1 MSSLRL
7 TFRVVGVYCYYKDL
21 TLDFAQPLNQ
31 VTVKDIMDAIV
42 NKDGGKFNFTYD
54 FAEVSSKKLVKKIC
68 YEFVDR
74 ASEVPPNSK
83 FSSPGTRCI
92 TNTELEKLEYD
103 EIGEATAAK
112 WQFYRFKVNSDGSRV
127 RLRTKG
133 QPSFAT
139 TIFDADPAT
148 EAKLAAD
155 QVSYELIWRSVQIK
169 VKPDTAKILLG

>member
-7 TFRVVGVYCYYKDL
+7 TFRVVGVYCYFKDL

-42 NKDGGKFNFTYD
+42 KKEGGEFNFTYKFTEIGD
-54 FAEVSSKKLVKKIC
+54 KKLVKKIC

-83 FSSPGTRCI
+83 KASPGTRCI
-92 TNTELEKLEYD
+92 TNTQLDKLEYD
-103 EIGEATAAK
+103 EMGEATAAK
-112 WQFYRFKVNSDGSRV
+112 WQFYRFKVNADGSRV
-127 RLRTKG
+127 RLRTEG

-148 EAKLAAD
+148 EKLLAKSA
-155 QVSYELIWRSVQIK
+155 VSYELIWRSIQIK